1 MLENIFLIATAIIFL
16 PYGVICFLKPSMLSE
31 AAGVSAV
38 SATGTTELRAMYGG
52 LQGAIGVL
60 AITAFFSPT
69 LVNPFLVALITIS
82 AGLLLGRIAGLIMD
96 GGYTGYTGMALGFE
110 IVLLIGALY
119 LYLIY

>member
-16 PYGVICFLKPSMLSE
+16 PYVVMCFLKPGMLSD

-60 AITAFFSPT
+60 AITAFFNPT
-69 LVNPFLVALITIS
+69 LVNPFLVVLITIS

-96 GGYTGYTGMALGFE
+96 GGYTRYTGMALGFE
-110 IVLLIGALY
+110 IVLLICALY

>member
-1 MLENIFLIATAIIFL
+1 M
-16 PYGVICFLKPSMLSE
+16 CFLKPGLLSE

-38 SATGTTELRAMYGG
+38 SVTGTTELRAMYGG
-52 LQGAIGVL
+52 LQGAIGML
-60 AITAFFSPT
+60 AIAAFFNPT

-96 GGYTGYTGMALGFE
+96 GGYTRYTGMALGFE
-110 IVLLIGALY
+110 IVLLICALY

>member
-1 MLENIFLIATAIIFL
+1 MLENIFLIATATLFL
-16 PYGVICFLKPSMLSE
+16 PYGVMCFLKPGTLSK
-31 AAGVSAV
+31 AADVSAV

-60 AITAFFSPT
+60 AITAFFDPT
-69 LVNPFLVALITIS
+69 LVNPFLVAIITIS

-96 GGYTGYTGMALGFE
+96 GGFTGYTGLALGLE
-110 IVLLIGALY
+110 IVLLICALY